1 MRVKGVGLGG
11 SPPRVGPHPAG
22 GPGFP
27 VVKVDPDTH
36 RVHPAH
42 CVVHRMGGFL
52 FSLLRRTSTS
62 WIAILPGT
70 PPEQL
75 S

>member
-1 MRVKGVGLGG
+1 
-11 SPPRVGPHPAG
+11 
-22 GPGFP
+22 
-27 VVKVDPDTH
+27 
-36 RVHPAH
+36 
-42 CVVHRMGGFL
+42 MGGFL